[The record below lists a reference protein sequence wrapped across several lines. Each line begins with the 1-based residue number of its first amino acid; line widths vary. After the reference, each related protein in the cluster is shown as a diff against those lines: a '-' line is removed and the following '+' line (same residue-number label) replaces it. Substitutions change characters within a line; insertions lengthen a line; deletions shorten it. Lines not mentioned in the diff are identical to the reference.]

1 MVDGFVLS
9 LQEERYHGGQSSRH
23 LMSGVNE
30 VPQSSVGS
38 YTLGGGGDR
47 GCRGQLMNRGARALL
62 STERVAID
70 LRGSVYSP

>member
-30 VPQSSVGS
+30 VPQSSVGP
-38 YTLGGGGDR
+38 YTLGGGEKIER
-47 GCRGQLMNRGARALL
+47 GNRGGRGVQ
-62 STERVAID
+62 E
-70 LRGSVYSP
+70 LRHNSPQRE